1 MTVYYKTR
9 QMLLQNARAIL
20 LENVTEVYKMQQLLQ
35 NATIL
40 LQNATVIMKCNVYY
54 KLRQDTMKE
63 KGLRKM

>member
-1 MTVYYKTR
+1 
-9 QMLLQNARAIL
+9 
-20 LENVTEVYKMQQLLQ
+20 MQQLLQ